1 MKIKATSVTFA
12 PPAHERVQRRVMS
25 AALRTAAELLG
36 DLSPGL
42 QGTITIPGVQLD
54 VPFPLEHVVN
64 GQLSEASAATV
75 VATRLFEAVRHR
87 IPRVARQQAERRS
100 WWRKLVDALGH
111 QREVAAT
118 QPTSPADAEARH
130 KQLEEHTRRVMELLG
145 AGAFQAMGFH
155 GSLSDMLDGL
165 QQTGGRIISAADLEK
180 ESVQQVSGEGDAF
193 SGKAGKKDFISIGH
207 GDSGLGTAVAYAQAV
222 QQLNHYNVKRYS
234 YAELKE
240 EIERLELIIARY
252 DELKITMAGPLAGF
266 TVKSKEQFAAQ
277 LHKLKLERQL
287 RDKLPKQHPARR
299 GGPDNAQNFPVLFEF
314 DLSGLK
320 VSRRYD
326 VKEGGTLGGE
336 ASVHDQVDLRR
347 RLVRFYAPMEQ
358 LEATRQRLAG
368 ILGHENFE
376 ALPIEALAAIPGEG
390 SHTGSSRVSTLGTL
404 RQLQQN
410 FIEIQQAFAEAA
422 KTRAELDFAFLLER
436 VKTMPIQM
444 KPEPMHAD
452 AGARAVQLKLDADAG
467 APASL
472 LRRKPAA
479 LVQPSGLQGL
489 RYAPPVRVVGAG
501 SAAKAPRSGPGG
513 FERFKSFLGLG
524 GPDVKILHPELTPD
538 QQAASGGFAEDF
550 LAVEAR
556 MRQHGVL
563 DPADFRRLR
572 DGLGPHLSRHGVAF
586 VQQGSEFTIKPA
598 AQGGQLNVLAWRA
611 KKTLGITMSYDLRER
626 LKPGAAVGAFSS
638 DAKALKLDTRTI
650 LTCQP
655 SGTALHEL
663 HHAWLYK
670 RIDKG
675 RDSFLN
681 LKMWNMSRDQ
691 GLSSAAMYTGAMSNQ
706 ELSTFAKQ
714 PRQVLSVHLREGA
727 VYTAALDK
735 DLRIYLWKL
744 SQVALQGKEVAERL
758 MPELR
763 AFIEKGEVG
772 ALSFDSK
779 DGDLEVKFRA
789 MARGLHHRISLHTVA
804 DEHRKAGAGKLSSQ
818 RVLAQD
824 LLAKLTLTR
833 DVCDLLLLQAHAV
846 TRSLDALRPGQALTP
861 DEVLIL
867 KDLTSWPGY
876 TLRVAGATDKD
887 LAQKLAELQRQRGL
901 ATSRL
906 GVEAGASLPPLQLAG
921 SAFDDD

>member
-42 QGTITIPGVQLD
+42 QGTVTIPGVQLSI
-54 VPFPLEHVVN
+54 PFPLEHVVN

-87 IPRVARQQAERRS
+87 VPRVARQQAERRS
-100 WWRKLVDALGH
+100 WWRKLIDALGQ
-111 QREVAAT
+111 QRAVAASL
-118 QPTSPADAEARH
+118 PESASEAESRQ
-130 KQLEEHTRRVMELLG
+130 KQLEEHSRRIQELLS

-165 QQTGGRIISAADLEK
+165 EQTGGRIISAADLEK

-193 SGKAGKKDFISIGH
+193 TGKAGKKNFISIGH

-222 QQLNHYNVKRYS
+222 QQLNHYNVKRYT

-240 EIERLELIIARY
+240 EIERLQLIVARY
-252 DELKITMAGPLAGF
+252 DELKITMGGPLAGF
-266 TVKSKEQFAAQ
+266 TVKSKEQFASQ
-277 LHKLKLERQL
+277 LHKLQLERQL
-287 RDKLPKQHPARR
+287 RDKLPRRHPARE

-320 VSRRYD
+320 VSQRHD
-326 VKEGGTLGGE
+326 VKPGGTLGGE
-336 ASVHDQVDLRR
+336 ASVYDQVDLRR

-368 ILGHENFE
+368 VLGHENFE

-422 KTRAELDFAFLLER
+422 KTKAELDFTFLLER
-436 VKTMPIQM
+436 VKTMPMQM
-444 KPEPMHAD
+444 KPEPLKAD
-452 AGARAVQLKLDADAG
+452 PGARAVQLHLDADAS
-467 APASL
+467 APAPV
-472 LRRKPAA
+472 LRRKPIG
-479 LVQPSGLQGL
+479 LVQPSGLQGIA
-489 RYAPPVRVVGAG
+489 YAPPIRVVGHG
-501 SAAKAPRSGPGG
+501 PAARAPRAGASA
-513 FERFKSFLGLG
+513 FDRFKALLGLG
-524 GPDVKILHPELTPD
+524 GADVQILRPEQTPE
-538 QQAASGGFAEDF
+538 QQAASGGFVEDF

-556 MRQHGVL
+556 LHAHGVL
-563 DPADFRRLR
+563 APEDFRRLR

-598 AQGGQLNVLAWRA
+598 PRGGQLNVLAWRA
-611 KKTLGITMSYDLRER
+611 KKTLGITLSYDLRER
-626 LKPGAAVGAFSS
+626 LKPGAAVGAYSS
-638 DAKALKLDTRTI
+638 DARALKLDTRTI
-650 LTCQP
+650 LTCRP

-681 LKMWNMSRDQ
+681 LKMWNMSREQ
-691 GLSSAAMYTGAMSNQ
+691 GLSSAVMYTGAMSNQ

-714 PRQVLSVHLREGA
+714 PRQVLSVHLRGGA
-727 VYTAALDK
+727 VYTPTLDK

-758 MPELR
+758 MPELK
-763 AFIEKGEVG
+763 AFLEKGEAG

-779 DGDLEVKFRA
+779 DGDLEVRFRA
-789 MARGLHHRISLHTVA
+789 AARGLHHRISVHTVA
-804 DEHRKAGAGKLSSQ
+804 GEHRKAGAGKPSGQ

-846 TRSLDALRPGQALTP
+846 TRALDALRPGQALTA

-867 KDLTSWPGY
+867 KNLTAWPGY
-876 TLRVAGATDKD
+876 TLRVATATDKAP
-887 LAQKLAELQRQRGL
+887 AQKLAELERQRGL

-906 GVEAGASLPPLQLAG
+906 GIEVGASLPPLELGQ
-921 SAFDDD
+921 SVDDDA